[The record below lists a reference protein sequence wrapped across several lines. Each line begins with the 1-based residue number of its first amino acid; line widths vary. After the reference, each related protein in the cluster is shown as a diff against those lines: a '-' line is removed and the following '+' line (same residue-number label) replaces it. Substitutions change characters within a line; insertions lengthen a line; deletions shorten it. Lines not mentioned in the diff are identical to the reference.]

1 MIDVAKLNGVIDKII
16 RKAETTEV
24 GSDEHKA
31 AVDELVKVVK
41 IATEAEQVNQD
52 SIDKA
57 ATRERN
63 LKNDITEYNL
73 KCEQLKGE
81 HRNEVIKHVITIGTT
96 VLTIIV
102 TVWGTKVSLRFEE
115 HGTITTSAG
124 RSIFNGIFNF
134 FRKK

>member
-16 RKAETTEV
+16 KTAESTEV

-31 AVDELVKVVK
+31 AIESLVKVVK
-41 IATEAEQVNQD
+41 TATEAEQVKQE

-57 ATRERN
+57 AARERN

-73 KCEQLKGE
+73 KCEQLKNE
-81 HRNEVIKHVITIGTT
+81 HRNEVVKHIITIGTT
-96 VLTIIV
+96 VITIIV

-124 RSIFNGIFNF
+124 RSWFNGIFNF